1 MHQGPS
7 CRAWAV
13 VVAASLFAGT
23 AMGQGPV
30 PIGGSMP
37 TDAGGRPLNFDF
49 ETGTLKD
56 WTAEGDAFAGPP
68 VEGDTVAA
76 RRSDMKSR
84 HAGRFWIGGYE
95 GRGDDLK
102 GTLTSVPFVV
112 SKPFA
117 SFLVGGGNHPTT
129 RVELI
134 RKDTGRVV
142 EHASGEKTE
151 DMGRVVVDLTPHVG
165 KEMVVRLVDN
175 QLGDWGHLNFD
186 DFRLH
191 DARPPLPTK
200 RTAIDVFQHAGLPP
214 GQAAAAMTVPPGFRV
229 TLFAGEPDVHQPIAF
244 AIDDRGR
251 LWVAEAFSYPIRRPA
266 AEARDQI
273 VIFEDTDNDGHFDS
287 KKVFADKLNLVSGLE
302 VGFGGVWVG
311 AAPEFL
317 FIPDKD
323 GDDRPDG
330 PAQVVLDGW
339 GLEDTHETLNSF
351 IWGPDG
357 WLYGCHGVFT
367 HSKVGKPG
375 TPAKDRTPLNAGIWR
390 YHPTKDRFEVF
401 AHGTSNPWGFDFD
414 ARGQGF
420 LTSCVIPH
428 LYHIIPGARYERQ
441 GGQHFEPYTF
451 DDITTI
457 ADHRHYVGNI
467 RDHAWWG
474 HAPLPQDATLAAGG
488 GHAHA
493 GCMIYQGDAWPA
505 SYRGS
510 VYMNNIHG
518 ARINRDVL
526 KPEGSGFVGSHGPDL
541 LVANDSWSQI
551 ISLKSGPD
559 GNVTMIDWYDGQ
571 QCHVADPDRPDRS
584 NGRIFKVSY
593 GQTKPIAVNVR
604 SLPDREL
611 AQLANHPN
619 VWHSRMALRVIHERG
634 KLDPEA
640 VAVLRTMTQAGASDY
655 SLLRGLWAL
664 HVLGLP
670 ADPQGAF
677 HFDGPEAVIGW
688 KVRLAFEDKAPS
700 PALLAAVRE
709 LAATTSSPVVRL
721 EIASALQRTLLDDRW
736 PILEALLA
744 RGEDARDRNI
754 PYLLWYAAE
763 PLAERD
769 ASRLLSAALNGKIPM
784 VRDFAIRRVGA
795 IGTPVAIG
803 GLVDAIAA
811 SRDAETRLAL
821 VRGLNEALKGRRQV
835 AMPPRWPDVFAT
847 LVKNA
852 DAETRSRATALA
864 LTFGDASARN
874 TLREVVT
881 DTKADAGLRREA
893 LAALLKAKDPGLA
906 PILQALV
913 TDPDSSLHGPAI
925 RGLAGY
931 DDEKTMTLLYIY
943 ARLSP
948 DERRDALNTLASR
961 PVFAQALMAAVEG
974 GRISRT
980 DLSADLV
987 RQLRNLNDPYVND
1000 KIAKVWGSA
1009 RPTSADRVK
1018 LIAAMKA
1025 KLSSHPDTAPDVALG
1040 RAVFAKTCVQCHT
1053 LFGEGGKVGPD
1064 LTGSNR
1070 RDLQYVLENML
1081 DPSSLIG
1088 KDYLAHVVATTDGRT
1103 LTGIIRAEDK
1113 DAITL
1118 VTANETLT
1126 LPKTDVEAR
1135 RPSELSMM
1143 PDDLLKPL
1151 SDLETRRLVA
1161 YLAAPGQSTI
1171 LATTENAG
1179 AFFNGIDLT
1188 GWQGEPSLWTVDNG
1202 EIVGKTA
1209 GLKRNQFLSARLC
1222 WPATSGSLSMSSW

>member
-1 MHQGPS
+1 M
-7 CRAWAV
+7 
-13 VVAASLFAGT
+13 
-23 AMGQGPV
+23 
-30 PIGGSMP
+30 
-37 TDAGGRPLNFDF
+37 
-49 ETGTLKD
+49 
-56 WTAEGDAFAGPP
+56 
-68 VEGDTVAA
+68 
-76 RRSDMKSR
+76 
-84 HAGRFWIGGYE
+84 
-95 GRGDDLK
+95 
-102 GTLTSVPFVV
+102 
-112 SKPFA
+112 
-117 SFLVGGGNHPTT
+117 
-129 RVELI
+129 
-134 RKDTGRVV
+134 
-142 EHASGEKTE
+142 
-151 DMGRVVVDLTPHVG
+151 VVDLTPHLG
-165 KEMVVRLVDN
+165 KEMIVRLVDN
-175 QLGDWGHLNFD
+175 QTGGWGHLNFD

-191 DARPPLPTK
+191 DARPPIPGR

-214 GQAAAAMTVPPGFRV
+214 SQAASVMTVPPGFKV

-251 LWVAEAFSYPIRRPA
+251 LWVAEAFSYPVRVPDSQ
-266 AEARDQI
+266 ARDQI

-311 AAPEFL
+311 AAPQLL

-323 GDDRPDG
+323 ADDRPDG
-330 PAQVVLDGW
+330 PPQVVLDGW

-357 WLYGCHGVFT
+357 WLYGCPRGFSRTLQGRQARHARQG
-367 HSKVGKPG
+367 PR
-375 TPAKDRTPLNAGIWR
+375 PAQRRDLAVSPDEGPLRSLRPRGDEQ
-390 YHPTKDRFEVF
+390 PL
-401 AHGTSNPWGFDFD
+401 GLSDFD
-414 ARGQGF
+414 ARGQSF

-428 LYHIIPGARYERQ
+428 SLYHIIPGARYERQ

-451 DDITTI
+451 DDIKTI

-526 KPEGSGFVGSHGPDL
+526 KPDGSGFVGSHGPDL

-559 GNVTMIDWYDGQ
+559 GNVYMIDWYDGQ

-619 VWHSRMALRVIHERG
+619 VWHSRMALRVIEERG
-634 KLDPEA
+634 KLGPEA
-640 VAVLRTMTQAGASDY
+640 VDVLRAMTRPGGEAYGA
-655 SLLRGLWAL
+655 LRGLWAL
-664 HVLGLP
+664 HILGLP

-677 HFDGPEAVIGW
+677 HFDGPEAVVGW
-688 KVRLAFEDKAPS
+688 RVRLAFEDKSPS
-700 PALLAAVRE
+700 AALLTAVRD
-709 LAATTSSPVVRL
+709 LSATTSSPVVRL
-721 EIASALQRTLLDDRW
+721 EIASALQRTPLDDRW

-769 ASRLLSAALNGKIPM
+769 ASRLLSVALNGKIPM

-821 VRGLNEALKGRRQV
+821 VRGLNEAAKGRRQV
-835 AMPPRWPDVFAT
+835 AMPARWPDVFAA
-847 LVKNA
+847 LAKDA
-852 DAETRSRATALA
+852 DAETRSQATALG

-881 DTKADAGLRREA
+881 DARRPTPGLRREA

-906 PILQALV
+906 ADPPGPRDRPRLV
-913 TDPDSSLHGPAI
+913 PPRPGDPRPVGLRRRKDDDTSSTSTPG
-925 RGLAGY
+925 
-931 DDEKTMTLLYIY
+931 
-943 ARLSP
+943 
-948 DERRDALNTLASR
+948 SR
-961 PVFAQALMAAVEG
+961 PRNAA
-974 GRISRT
+974 
-980 DLSADLV
+980 
-987 RQLRNLNDPYVND
+987 
-1000 KIAKVWGSA
+1000 
-1009 RPTSADRVK
+1009 
-1018 LIAAMKA
+1018 
-1025 KLSSHPDTAPDVALG
+1025 
-1040 RAVFAKTCVQCHT
+1040 
-1053 LFGEGGKVGPD
+1053 
-1064 LTGSNR
+1064 
-1070 RDLQYVLENML
+1070 
-1081 DPSSLIG
+1081 
-1088 KDYLAHVVATTDGRT
+1088 
-1103 LTGIIRAEDK
+1103 
-1113 DAITL
+1113 
-1118 VTANETLT
+1118 
-1126 LPKTDVEAR
+1126 
-1135 RPSELSMM
+1135 
-1143 PDDLLKPL
+1143 
-1151 SDLETRRLVA
+1151 TR
-1161 YLAAPGQSTI
+1161 
-1171 LATTENAG
+1171 
-1179 AFFNGIDLT
+1179 
-1188 GWQGEPSLWTVDNG
+1188 
-1202 EIVGKTA
+1202 
-1209 GLKRNQFLSARLC
+1209 
-1222 WPATSGSLSMSSW
+1222 